1 MSQFWVCFELV
12 KNLKLKTTKAIILF
26 FAIACLAFKGFGQQ
40 FNSNVKS
47 KTDSIVVDTSSSKSI
62 KAVIDTINFDP
73 NIDLADQL
81 MPLDSILDYACKFSP
96 SIKMVEAEIDRFKF
110 NTKYISTIW
119 LNGIGVFY
127 NYTYGNQFSSLASTT
142 VAGTTQSSSLGVG
155 DRYGVNIQFQLGEI
169 YGYKNRMKSLKAEV
183 EMARQKRQE
192 VMVEI
197 KRRIIGDYYN
207 LITNQRLVK
216 IKQADAESAAI
227 TASIAEYEMKRGKIM
242 PADLSRLKNVQ
253 SIADV
258 NLELSRRDYITV
270 YCQFEALLGCR
281 LSNFKKKK

>member
-1 MSQFWVCFELV
+1 
-12 KNLKLKTTKAIILF
+12 
-26 FAIACLAFKGFGQQ
+26 
-40 FNSNVKS
+40 
-47 KTDSIVVDTSSSKSI
+47 
-62 KAVIDTINFDP
+62 
-73 NIDLADQL
+73 

-96 SIKMVEAEIDRFKF
+96 SVKMVEAEIDRFKF

-119 LNGIGVFY
+119 LNGIGLFY
-127 NYTYGNQFSSLASTT
+127 NYTYGNQFSALASSTS
-142 VAGTTQSSSLGVG
+142 AQTTQSSSLGIG
-155 DRYGVNIQFQLGEI
+155 DRYGINIQFQLGEI

-183 EMARQKRQE
+183 EMARQKRQK

-197 KRRIIGDYYN
+197 KRRVIADYYN
-207 LITNQRLVK
+207 LFTNQRLVK
-216 IKQADAESAAI
+216 IKQADAESANI

-242 PADLSRLKNVQ
+242 PAELSRLKNVQ

>member
-1 MSQFWVCFELV
+1 MSQYWVCFELV

-47 KTDSIVVDTSSSKSI
+47 KTDSIVVDTSSKKTI

-73 NIDLADQL
+73 DMDLAEQL
-81 MPLDSILDYACKFSP
+81 IPLDSILDFACKFSP

-142 VAGTTQSSSLGVG
+142 VAGTTQSSSLGIG
-155 DRYGVNIQFQLGEI
+155 DRYGVNVQFLLGEI

-183 EMARQKRQE
+183 EMARQKRLE
-192 VMVEI
+192 VMIEI
-197 KRRIIGDYYN
+197 KRRIIADYYN
-207 LITNQRLVK
+207 LVTNQRLVK
-216 IKQADAESAAI
+216 IKQADAESATI
-227 TASIAEYEMKRGKIM
+227 SSNIAEYEMKRGKIT
-242 PADLSRLKNVQ
+242 PAELSRLKNVQ
-253 SIADV
+253 SIADI

-281 LSNFKKKK
+281 LSNLKKKK

>member
-1 MSQFWVCFELV
+1 M
-12 KNLKLKTTKAIILF
+12 KTTKAIILF
-26 FAIACLAFKGFGQQ
+26 FAFACLAYNGFGQQ

-47 KTDSIVVDTSSSKSI
+47 KTDSIVVDTASKKAI
-62 KAVIDTINFDP
+62 KMVIDTISFDP

-81 MPLDSILDYACKFSP
+81 MPIDSILDYACKNSP
-96 SIKMVEAEIDRFKF
+96 SVKMVEAEIDRFKF

-119 LNGIGVFY
+119 LNGIGLFY
-127 NYTYGNQFSSLASTT
+127 NYTYGNQFTSLTTNTVSNPTLSSN
-142 VAGTTQSSSLGVG
+142 LGIG
-155 DRYGVNIQFQLGEI
+155 DRFGVNIQFLLGEI
-169 YGYKNRMKSLKAEV
+169 YGRSNRMKSLRAEV

-197 KRRIIGDYYN
+197 KRRVIADYYN

-216 IKQADAESAAI
+216 IKQADAESATI

-242 PADLSRLKNVQ
+242 PAELSRLKNVQ